1 MRDIGIHHIRLIVSV
16 AQSKPIKHYMHCMG
30 FRDYSK
36 EEPEYIEGTLSV
48 SVKYNK
54 EELFPIAFLGNFLP
68 DPRLVKTELGIL

>member
-1 MRDIGIHHIRLIVSV
+1 
-16 AQSKPIKHYMHCMG
+16 MHGMG

-54 EELFPIAFLGNFLP
+54 EGLFPIVFLGNFLP